1 MANAVYPKF
10 KKAATSGGANVN
22 VVTGTVKIAM
32 IDTGAYTYDAAHEF
46 LADVPTA
53 AIIGTSNALAG
64 KAVTDAG
71 AFTSENA
78 RFDSV
83 TGASVEALLWFV
95 DTGARATSRLIAF
108 QDTDVTNLP
117 VTPDGD
123 GFNVIMDS
131 YWFTF

>member
-1 MANAVYPKF
+1 
-10 KKAATSGGANVN
+10 
-22 VVTGTVKIAM
+22 
-32 IDTGAYTYDAAHEF
+32 
-46 LADVPTA
+46 VPTA